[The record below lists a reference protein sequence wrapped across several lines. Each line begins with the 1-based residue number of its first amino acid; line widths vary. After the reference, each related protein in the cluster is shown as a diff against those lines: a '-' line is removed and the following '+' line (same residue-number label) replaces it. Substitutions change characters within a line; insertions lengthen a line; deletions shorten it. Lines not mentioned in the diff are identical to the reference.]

1 MSHLFCTKARK
12 AFTAASLATVFVA
25 SAAAQ
30 RVSTDFDHKAN
41 FQQYHTFSLYKV
53 QASSP
58 LVEQRLRDA
67 LVHDLSARGLE
78 MVSQGGDLA
87 VTAIGSRKDQQEYNT
102 FYQGLGGGGY
112 GWGGRGFG
120 GFGGRF
126 GGGFGNDGLANTQ
139 VINVPV
145 GSLVVDVYDGSK
157 HQLLFRGV
165 ASDTLSSKE
174 EKNTKKLQ
182 KSVSKIFD
190 KYPSGNA
197 R

>member
-1 MSHLFCTKARK
+1 MSKLFSSNLRK
-12 AFTAASLATVFVA
+12 ALFATSFATALVA

-30 RVSTDFDHKAN
+30 QVSTDYDHKAD
-41 FQQYHTFSLYKV
+41 FGQFHTFSIYKL
-53 QASSP
+53 QASNS
-58 LVEQRLRDA
+58 LVEQRLHDA
-67 LVHDLSARGLE
+67 VMHDLTARGLE
-78 MVSQGGDLA
+78 MVQQGGDLA
-87 VTAIGSRKDQQEYNT
+87 ITAIGSRKDQQEYNT

-126 GGGFGNDGLANTQ
+126 GGGFGNEGITNTQ

-145 GSLVVDVYDGSK
+145 GTLIVDVYDGSK

-174 EKNTKKLQ
+174 EKNSKKLQ
-182 KSVSKIFD
+182 KAVDKIFE
-190 KYPSGNA
+190 KFPSKRAG
-197 R
+197 